1 MESIFLLSSF
11 NWRRRP
17 SVKVS
22 SSFSIEITSLTSNSK
37 AAKEPRKHLKSS
49 TSMSLM
55 AVHLPQVLMNSSYP
69 KNNLKI
75 SHRNPSRLKQ
85 RTNNLTS
92 SKKRRSLSQRRPKS
106 KTRYKAKALLFLLPQ
121 KEE

>member
-22 SSFSIEITSLTSNSK
+22 SSFSIEITSPTSNSK
-37 AAKEPRKHLKSS
+37 AAKEPRKHHKSS

-55 AVHLPQVLMNSSYP
+55 GVHLPQVLMNSSYP

-85 RTNNLTS
+85 RTNKLNS

-106 KTRYKAKALLFLLPQ
+106 KTRYKAKALLLPQ
-121 KEE
+121 REE